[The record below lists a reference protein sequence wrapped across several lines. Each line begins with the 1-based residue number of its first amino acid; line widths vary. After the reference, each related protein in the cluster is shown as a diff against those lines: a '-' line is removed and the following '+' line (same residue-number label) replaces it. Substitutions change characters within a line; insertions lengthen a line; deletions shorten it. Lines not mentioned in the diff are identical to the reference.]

1 MVDLQPANNL
11 QKKIKDVVG
20 LTLFAL
26 AVSLV
31 LFWFAQNRISVIFS
45 VAAYGHP
52 QNWGYVVLNVVLLS
66 LFILFIKFRRKAT
79 YSRKHLLGVFGC
91 LVH

>member
-11 QKKIKDVVG
+11 QKKIKNVVG

-45 VAAYGHP
+45 VAAYCYP
-52 QNWGYVVLNVVLLS
+52 QNWG
-66 LFILFIKFRRKAT
+66 
-79 YSRKHLLGVFGC
+79 
-91 LVH
+91 